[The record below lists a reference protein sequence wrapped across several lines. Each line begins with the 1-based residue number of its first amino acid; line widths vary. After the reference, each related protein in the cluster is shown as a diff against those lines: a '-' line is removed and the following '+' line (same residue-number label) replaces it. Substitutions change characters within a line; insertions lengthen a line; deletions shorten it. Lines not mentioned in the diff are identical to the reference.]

1 MTSIVAQLQ
10 PHLFQH
16 LNPLQCGLVGRLVP
30 VCPKV
35 LCNPVRLDSPQ
46 QWVYTHT
53 DGRYAGRRR
62 RFRSPLKPLE
72 SVHGGLLAVKKT
84 IISVSSGSNT
94 KSSDSAQS
102 DLIKSNLN
110 ISSLGFPPR
119 EELACFF
126 CGITSLNRKQ
136 IRFLLARSILFGEAG
151 SWKTFRG
158 MTKWKTFKDGTTVS
172 F

>member
-1 MTSIVAQLQ
+1 MTSIVAQSQ

-35 LCNPVRLDSPQ
+35 LCNPDRLDSPQ

-126 CGITSLNRKQ
+126 LRHYFPQSKANTFSVGSLHSLWGGRVMKD
-136 IRFLLARSILFGEAG
+136 I
-151 SWKTFRG
+151 SWHDKV
-158 MTKWKTFKDGTTVS
+158 KNI
-172 F
+172 